1 MSERYLRGVDIAQQL
16 AAGSLEEFLTS
27 RVAELAPDFARMAIE
42 FSFGDLY
49 ARDAL
54 DLQLREIVA
63 ISSLAVLSDT
73 GPHLRNHVRAALRL
87 GVSKGEV
94 IEVLM
99 QTALYAGF
107 PAALNALSSCHDL
120 LTDETHCHAARRVSD
135 HNSATGKSNPSGEDR
150 QGSDF
155 AYGKKS

>member
-54 DLQLREIVA
+54 DLRSREIVA
-63 ISSLAVLSDT
+63 IASLAVLGDT
-73 GPHLRNHVRAALRL
+73 GPHLRIHVRAAIEL
-87 GVSKGEV
+87 GMSKCEI
-94 IEVLM
+94 IEILM
-99 QTALYAGF
+99 QTAVYAGF
-107 PAALNALSSCHDL
+107 PAALNTLSSCHDL
-120 LTDETHCHAARRVSD
+120 LTDERPCQAARRVAG
-135 HNSATGKSNPSGEDR
+135 HG
-150 QGSDF
+150 
-155 AYGKKS
+155 